1 MEHAHVRDGLKKEGV
16 PQPLLSYQEALEAL
30 LPQVPSRVPVRTPLL
45 SSLGKVLAD
54 SVSADRDLPPFD
66 KSFMDGYAVRSQD
79 AVSAPVQLKVVG
91 IVAAGSSSL
100 PTVGEGEAAQIM
112 TGAPMPPGSDAV
124 QMVEKTRAVDG
135 VLVELTEAVCPG
147 QNVSFRGTEVKCGDV
162 VLPGGRSVGAA
173 DIGVLATFGRTEVD
187 VLKAPKAVI
196 VSTGDELVGVDQK
209 PSFGQIRNSNGPML
223 WALCQELGVEAE
235 VFPAV
240 RDNRGEIAEAIDK
253 ALESDLVLLSGG
265 VSMGEYDYVY
275 RVLAERG
282 VDLIFHKVAVKP
294 GKPIYVGK
302 KGASMVFGLPGNP
315 VSAFVTFQ
323 LFVRP
328 SVRQWMGYDS
338 GSLTRIEATL
348 SKNVKQKPGRTFFK
362 PARALWRE
370 DRFEV
375 EPVETKGSAD
385 LAGFCNANSLLVIEP
400 DCTFLAQGSRVP
412 VLLLEGWMG

>member
-1 MEHAHVRDGLKKEGV
+1 MEPTHVRDGLQTEGISE
-16 PQPLLSYQEALEAL
+16 PLLSYQEALERL
-30 LPQVPSRVPVRTPLL
+30 LPRVPSPLSVRTPLL
-45 SSLGKVLAD
+45 SSLGKVLAR

-79 AVSAPVQLKVVG
+79 AVSPSAKLKIVG
-91 IVAAGSSSL
+91 TVAAGSSSL
-100 PTVGEGEAAQIM
+100 PTVGIGEAAQIM
-112 TGAPMPPGSDAV
+112 TGAPLPPGADAV
-124 QMVEKTRAVDG
+124 QMVEKTRALDG
-135 VLVELTEAVCPG
+135 ALVELTEAVRPG

-162 VLPGGRSVGAA
+162 VLPAGRYIGAA
-173 DIGVLATFGRTEVD
+173 DIGVLATFGRTEVE

-196 VSTGDELVGVDQK
+196 ISTGDELVSVDQS

-240 RDNRGEIAEAIDK
+240 RDNPGEIAEAIDE
-253 ALESDLVLLSGG
+253 ALKSDLVLLSGG

-275 RVLAERG
+275 RVLGERG

-302 KGASMVFGLPGNP
+302 KAASMVFGLPGNP

-328 SVRQWMGYDS
+328 SVRRWMGYDS
-338 GSLTRIEATL
+338 GSLPRIEATL
-348 SKNVKQKPGRTFFK
+348 SQNVKQKPGRTFFK
-362 PARALWRE
+362 PARAFWRQG
-370 DRFEV
+370 RFEV

-385 LAGFCNANSLLVIEP
+385 LAGFCNANSLLVMEA
-400 DCTFLAQGSRVP
+400 DCAFLAQGSKVP
-412 VLLLEGWMG
+412 VLLLDGWMK